1 VADAA
6 ISVVVI
12 AYRQR
17 EALARCLESVLAAGE
32 QVEGGIEL
40 IVVDNGGLAGF
51 VRERCPPAR
60 VVEPG
65 CNLGF
70 AGGVG
75 AGAAAASADW
85 IALVNDDAHLD
96 AGALRALL
104 EAGRA
109 DARIGAVAAQVRF
122 AAAPGVVNSAG
133 IGVDTLGVASERF
146 AGRPASAAAAAGPV
160 FGASGSVVLYRAAM
174 LDQIGGFDERF
185 FAYLEDAD
193 VAWRARAAGW
203 SAWYEPAALAYHEGS
218 ASTGAGAP
226 EKYLLVGRNRVRLLA
241 RNMTR
246 RQLVR
251 ALPAI
256 ALYDS
261 AYVAYVALRDRT
273 LAPLRGRLD
282 GLRHWR
288 SWRRETAA
296 SRREV
301 ELEPALRGIA
311 DSWRMQRAYRR
322 SS

>member
-1 VADAA
+1 MADAA

-40 IVVDNGGLAGF
+40 IVVDNGGLADF
-51 VRERCPPAR
+51 VRECCPPAR

-65 CNLGF
+65 RNLGF
-70 AGGVG
+70 AGGVV
-75 AGAAAASADW
+75 AGAAAAGADW
-85 IALVNDDAHLD
+85 FALVNDDAHLD

-104 EAGRA
+104 EAGRR

-133 IGVDTLGVASERF
+133 IGIDTLGVASERF
-146 AGRPASAAAAAGPV
+146 AGRPAAAAAAAAAGPV

-174 LDQIGGFDERF
+174 LEQIGGFDERF

-203 SAWYEPAALAYHEGS
+203 SAWYEPSALAYHEGS
-218 ASTGAGAP
+218 ASTVAP

-246 RQLVR
+246 RQLAR
-251 ALPAI
+251 SLPAI
-256 ALYDS
+256 VLYDC

-288 SWRRETAA
+288 GWRRETAA